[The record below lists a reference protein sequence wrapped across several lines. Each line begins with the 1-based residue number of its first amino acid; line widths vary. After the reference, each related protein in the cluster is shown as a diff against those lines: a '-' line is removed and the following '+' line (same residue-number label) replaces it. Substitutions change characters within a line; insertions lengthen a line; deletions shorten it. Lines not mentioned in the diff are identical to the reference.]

1 MHRSVRCIVSFT
13 SQSSRILL
21 IIKDKELTVIS
32 RWARFTMI
40 CPLVG
45 RVQRKTEWPCNRH
58 TSIQVSIYRVPS
70 TASTVLD
77 GLDAALRSLGL
88 TRFNADS
95 CLTASSL
102 SCIVAST
109 FSAIEISTRIERT
122 ASGVWSASGLVRM
135 IYGESIRMMGAS
147 VPVAG
152 RRK

>member
-13 SQSSRILL
+13 SQSPRILL

-40 CPLVG
+40 RPLIG
-45 RVQRKTEWPCNRH
+45 RVQRKTDWPSNH
-58 TSIQVSIYRVPS
+58 PTSIQVSIYRVPNA
-70 TASTVLD
+70 ASTVLD
-77 GLDAALRSLGL
+77 VLDAALRGLGL

-109 FSAIEISTRIERT
+109 FSAIEINTRIERT

-135 IYGESIRMMGAS
+135 IHGESIRMMRPG
-147 VPVAG
+147 
-152 RRK
+152 

>member
-58 TSIQVSIYRVPS
+58 TSIQVSTYRVPS
-70 TASTVLD
+70 TASTVSD

-88 TRFNADS
+88 TRLIPTS
-95 CLTASSL
+95 CRAASSL
-102 SCIVAST
+102 SWTVAFLS
-109 FSAIEISTRIERT
+109 SAIATSTR
-122 ASGVWSASGLVRM
+122 
-135 IYGESIRMMGAS
+135 SIRLVNDRECAGMTY
-147 VPVAG
+147 VLCYEITRPV
-152 RRK
+152 